1 MFFSI
6 FVIVNGN
13 FSNDVSELRTLY
25 CKCYHVQHQDMF
37 EIFIKLMQIA
47 ALMHLN
53 TVLVLYY
60 IYKQLLKYK
69 QIVQSIKT
77 VLLIANITGQQ
88 FLVSSH

>member
-69 QIVQSIKT
+69 QIVQNCTANSKHYRAT
-77 VLLIANITGQQ
+77 VFI
-88 FLVSSH
+88 